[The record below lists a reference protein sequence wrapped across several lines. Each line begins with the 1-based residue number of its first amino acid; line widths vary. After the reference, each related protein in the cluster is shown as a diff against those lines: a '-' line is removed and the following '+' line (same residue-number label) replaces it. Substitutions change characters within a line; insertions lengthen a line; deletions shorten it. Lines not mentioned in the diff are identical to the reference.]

1 MKHKKYQQTVFS
13 SKQGV
18 IYWLLVIFWTA
29 SLIRLFSWWFGED
42 IVISGNF
49 LGYLVNTLILFW
61 VFVFPAWFFINAG
74 RAVKPV
80 VEAYPEGRIALVVTK
95 APSEP
100 WHVVQKTL
108 EGMLAQN
115 FPRPYDVWL
124 ADEKPDEQAIDWCKR
139 FGVKI
144 STRNGVVEYH
154 NVEFPRRT
162 KSKEG
167 NLSYFYDMY
176 GYQNYD
182 FVLQFDADHRPEPE
196 YLHNIMIAFADSK
209 VGYVAAPSI
218 CDANVNES
226 WLVRAR
232 LWSEAGLHGVMQ
244 AGFSKAGMPFCIGSH
259 YAVRVAALKRLKHP
273 INKKKGLL
281 GLIWPEYK
289 MHLGGVGPEL
299 AEDYSTALS
308 MVANGWRGAFA
319 IDAIAH
325 GDGADSFAASMQQEF
340 QWSRSLIQLLI
351 SWLRGYFS
359 LGDMNLYQK
368 FHFMVGPIWYIVFSV
383 TAFLGS
389 LLPIY
394 AIIIDKPLVK
404 VDYLEFVLYTTPA
417 MILTVLI
424 VLYLKSLRLLRPSE
438 FDLVSPE
445 TILFTFIRWPWALWG
460 CINGVIGSVL
470 GVQLA
475 FKVTKKGSREVKAF
489 STTLL
494 LPYFVLAVANAYV
507 SLAFSPVHSSG
518 YLYFTLI
525 NSITYSLV
533 ILVSVFWH
541 VKDNW
546 AFGKV
551 QAMKSV
557 ALPLI
562 GWIAAST
569 LVGVAFIFKFPEAL
583 LLILGA

>member
-1 MKHKKYQQTVFS
+1 MSKKYQKSVYS
-13 SKQGV
+13 RKQGV
-18 IYWLLVIFWTA
+18 VYWLLVSLWVV
-29 SLIRLFSWWFGED
+29 SLIHLFIWWFGED
-42 IVISGNF
+42 VVISGN
-49 LGYLVNTLILFW
+49 LIGYLINTAILLW
-61 VFVFPAWFFINAG
+61 VFVFPAWFFVNAG
-74 RAVKPV
+74 RAVKPMV
-80 VEAYPEGRIALVVTK
+80 NSYPEGRIALVVTK

-100 WHVVQKTL
+100 WHIVQKTL
-108 EGMLAQN
+108 EGMLAQE

-124 ADEKPDEQAIDWCKR
+124 ADEKPDQQTIDWCQCS
-139 FGVKI
+139 GVKI

-154 NVEFPRRT
+154 RAEFPRRT
-162 KSKEG
+162 RSKEG

-182 FVLQFDADHRPEPE
+182 FVLQFDADHEPEPE
-196 YLHNIMIAFADSK
+196 YLHHIMIAFADPK

-244 AGFSKAGMPFCIGSH
+244 AGFSKAGVPFCIGSH
-259 YAVRVAALKRLKHP
+259 YAVRIAALKSLKHP
-273 INKKKGLL
+273 INKKKGFL
-281 GLIWPEYK
+281 GLIWPKREF
-289 MHLGGVGPEL
+289 HIGGVGPEL
-299 AEDYSTALS
+299 AEDYSTALA
-308 MVANGWRGAFA
+308 MVANGWTGAFA

-340 QWSRSLIQLLI
+340 QWSRSLIQLLV
-351 SWLRGYFS
+351 SWLRGYFA
-359 LGDMNLYQK
+359 LGNMNTYQK

-394 AIIIDKPLVK
+394 AIVADKPLVK
-404 VDYLEFVLYTTPA
+404 VDYLEFVLHTTPA
-417 MILTVLI
+417 MLLTVLI

-460 CINGVIGSVL
+460 CVNGIIGSVL

-475 FKVTKKGSREVKAF
+475 FKVTKKGSKEVKAF
-489 STTLL
+489 SATLL
-494 LPYFVLAVANAYV
+494 LPYFVLAAGNAYV
-507 SLAFSPVHSSG
+507 SLAFNPANSNG

-525 NSITYSLV
+525 NAVTYSLV
-533 ILVSVFWH
+533 VLVSILWH
-541 VKDNW
+541 IKDNW
-546 AFGKV
+546 VLGKI
-551 QAMKSV
+551 QAARSV
-557 ALPLI
+557 VLPFI
-562 GWIAAST
+562 GWLAIST
-569 LVGVAFIFKFPEAL
+569 LVVIAFVIKFPEAMKT
-583 LLILGA
+583 ILGA